1 MKRNYNYTVETKE
14 SGQRRPYGDSYYHY
28 VVTDNN
34 HEKDAPEYKLKHN
47 EQKIK
52 SFCTNFL
59 DKAIPEVDRKKHIEE
74 KGFGGN
80 FTHYYTDFKQISD
93 GVYEYKVVSPST
105 H

>member
-14 SGQRRPYGDSYYHY
+14 AEQRRAYGDSYYHY
-28 VVTDNN
+28 IITDNE
-34 HEKDAPEYKLKHN
+34 HDPTAPKYKLDSN
-47 EQKIK
+47 LRTVK

-59 DKAIPEVDRKKHIEE
+59 DKAIPQSDRKKHIEE

-80 FTHYYTDFKQISD
+80 FTHYYTSFKEISN
-93 GVYEYKVVSPST
+93 GIYEYKVVSPST